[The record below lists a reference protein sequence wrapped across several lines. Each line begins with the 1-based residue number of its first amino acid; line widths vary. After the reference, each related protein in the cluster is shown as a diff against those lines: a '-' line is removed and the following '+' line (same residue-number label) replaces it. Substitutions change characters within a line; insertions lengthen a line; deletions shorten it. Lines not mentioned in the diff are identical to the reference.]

1 MLFNGLLFV
10 DHVTMLWSTL
20 FNGASHL
27 ISFALMLVA
36 IIYGFACVAHSAYGN
51 YIYNFSNTPRD
62 FIVLIDAAF
71 SGLDFYEFYA
81 VNKNFS
87 ILVNSKKKKVF
98 LKSIFPFSL
107 FSYMKKINN
116 LILLLLYTVLCRFL
130 LPCVGG
136 SLEHFH
142 CHSLRCLQQSQ
153 V

>member
-87 ILVNSKKKKVF
+87 ILVNSKKKKSFFKKYFSF
-98 LKSIFPFSL
+98 LSFFIYEKN
-107 FSYMKKINN
+107 K
-116 LILLLLYTVLCRFL
+116 
-130 LPCVGG
+130 
-136 SLEHFH
+136 
-142 CHSLRCLQQSQ
+142 
-153 V
+153 